1 MTWQNNPVDK
11 CCSHHKSASLADL
24 IRKNENIKTVV
35 YEDKRYSDLIDLK
48 WIFVLILA
56 FLGTNGLY
64 VNGKEKY
71 DQYLICYRNFRNGSL
86 YHFRS
91 ILGYAKTVGCIW
103 CAYHQFRYS
112 YRRGTIRDV
121 LIGYTPVTW
130 MRDYETPLI
139 ILGTGIATIFFK
151 KYIKTF
157 KTTLFLFDAFGLGLF
172 TIIGIQKGIGAG
184 LNPGVCVALG
194 TITGCFGG
202 VLRDILLNNI
212 PLIFQK
218 EIYATACIIGG
229 TLYILLIKRLDTDIV
244 EILAVAIVCAIRIVA
259 VKYKLSL
266 PKFYG

>member
-1 MTWQNNPVDK
+1 MTVNISSVIEI
-11 CCSHHKSASLADL
+11 SGTIAFTISGAFSAMQ
-24 IRKNENIKTVV
+24 
-35 YEDKRYSDLIDLK
+35 KRLDV
-48 WIFVLILA
+48 FGVLIMGFVTA
-56 FLGTNGLY
+56 IGG
-64 VNGKEKY
+64 
-71 DQYLICYRNFRNGSL
+71 
-86 YHFRS
+86 
-91 ILGYAKTVGCIW
+91 
-103 CAYHQFRYS
+103 
-112 YRRGTIRDV
+112 GTIRDV

-130 MRDYETPLI
+130 MRDYETSLI

-157 KTTLFLFDAFGLGLF
+157 KTTLFLFDALGLGLF
-172 TIIGIQKGIGAG
+172 TIIGIQKGINAG

-229 TLYILLIKRLDTDIV
+229 TLYVLLLNHLSTDIL
-244 EILAVAIVCAIRIVA
+244 ELIAVVVVCAIRIIA

-266 PKFYG
+266 PKLYA

>member
-1 MTWQNNPVDK
+1 MINISSIIEISGTVAFTI
-11 CCSHHKSASLADL
+11 SGAFSAMQ
-24 IRKNENIKTVV
+24 
-35 YEDKRYSDLIDLK
+35 KRLDV
-48 WIFVLILA
+48 FGVLIMGFVTA
-56 FLGTNGLY
+56 IGG
-64 VNGKEKY
+64 
-71 DQYLICYRNFRNGSL
+71 
-86 YHFRS
+86 
-91 ILGYAKTVGCIW
+91 
-103 CAYHQFRYS
+103 
-112 YRRGTIRDV
+112 GTIRDV

-157 KTTLFLFDAFGLGLF
+157 KTTLFLFDALGLGLF
-172 TIIGIQKGIGAG
+172 TIIGIQKGINAG

-202 VLRDILLNNI
+202 VLRDTLLNNI

-229 TLYILLIKRLDTDIV
+229 TVYLMFVNQFDRDIV
-244 EILAVAIVCAIRIVA
+244 EILAVTIVCAIRIVA

-266 PKFYG
+266 PKFYA